1 MSDNPNRDART
12 DIPTQE
18 ELPLAIVQGQA
29 LASFPK
35 DLYIP
40 PDALEVILEAFE
52 GPLDLLLH
60 LIRKHEIDIYDIPIA
75 LVTKQYLEYLDLMT
89 ELNKSLGST
98 PADQNDEAA
107 MDQPMRL
114 LDDKVMVAQRL
125 DDLGVQFIE
134 GGWPGANP
142 KDIEF
147 FRMIKETPLKHATV
161 VAFGSTRK
169 ASNPVQKDPNIQS
182 LLNAE
187 TKVITLFGKS
197 WSLHVTDALG
207 ISLATNLELIGDSV
221 AHLRSK
227 QRRVFYDAEH
237 FFDGYKTNPD
247 YALDTIRRAVAAGA
261 ERVILCDTNGGTM
274 PWEIKAICQ
283 VVQRDCPVPL
293 GIHAHNDCE
302 MAVANSLVAIEMG
315 IVQVQ
320 GTINGIGERCGN
332 ANLCSIIPNLQLKMK
347 RPALG
352 ERLTRLKE
360 VSGFVTEIANLMP
373 NKHQPYVGD
382 SAFAHKGGVHIHA
395 VLKNP
400 ATYEHIVPSLVG
412 NRQRMLVSDY
422 AGRSGLLDKVEAFG
436 IKLDK
441 DHEKVQELMATLKE
455 RENEGY
461 QFEGAEGSFELLM
474 RKAMGTH
481 KPSFELL
488 GFRVIVEK
496 KQDSGASMSEAT
508 VMVKVGDA
516 VEHAA
521 AVGAGPVNAL
531 DHALRKALEKF
542 YPQLREVKLLDYK
555 VRVLSANRGTES
567 KVRVLIESGD
577 HKDKWGTVGV
587 SENIMEASWQALAD
601 SIEYKLLE
609 SER

>member
-1 MSDNPNRDART
+1 MSRK
-12 DIPTQE
+12 
-18 ELPLAIVQGQA
+18 PLNKKPFSRSGQA
-29 LASFPK
+29 HADEEAPSK
-35 DLYIP
+35 GSSRDGSSH
-40 PDALEVILEAFE
+40 LE
-52 GPLDLLLH
+52 
-60 LIRKHEIDIYDIPIA
+60 IYDTTLRDGA
-75 LVTKQYLEYLDLMT
+75 QAEDVTFSAE
-89 ELNKSLGST
+89 
-98 PADQNDEAA
+98 
-107 MDQPMRL
+107 
-114 LDDKVMVAQRL
+114 DKVRVAQKL
-125 DDLGVQFIE
+125 DELGVHFIE

-147 FRMIKETPLKHATV
+147 FRMIKTIPLQHAAV
-161 VAFGSTRK
+161 VAFGSTRR
-169 ASNPVQKDPNIQS
+169 ATNPVQKDPTIQA
-182 LLNAE
+182 LLSAE
-187 TKVITLFGKS
+187 TQTITIFGKS
-197 WSLHVTDALG
+197 WTFQVTDALG
-207 ISLATNLELIGDSV
+207 ISLAKNLELISDSIQY
-221 AHLRSK
+221 LRSK
-227 QRRVFYDAEH
+227 GRRIFYDAEH
-237 FFDGYKTNPD
+237 FFDGFKADPD
-247 YALDTIRRAVAAGA
+247 YALDTVRRAVEAGA

-274 PWEIKAICQ
+274 PWEIRAICES
-283 VVQRDCPVPL
+283 VRREFSVGL

-302 MAVANSLVAIEMG
+302 MAVANSLVAIETG

-332 ANLCSIIPNLQLKMK
+332 ANLCSIIPNLQVKMD

-352 ERLTRLKE
+352 KRLSRLKE

-382 SAFAHKGGVHIHA
+382 AAFAHKGGVHIHA
-395 VLKNP
+395 VLKNA
-400 ATYEHIVPSLVG
+400 ATYEHVDPAVVG

-422 AGRSGLLDKVEAFG
+422 AGRSGLREKVEAYG
-436 IKLDK
+436 IKLTK
-441 DHEKVQELMATLKE
+441 DQAKLQELVDTLKE
-455 RENEGY
+455 RESQGY

-481 KPSFELL
+481 RPSFQLL

-496 KQDSGASMSEAT
+496 KQEHGAPLSEAT
-508 VMVKVGDA
+508 VMVKVGEA
-516 VEHAA
+516 VEHTA

-555 VRVLSANRGTES
+555 VRVLAANQGTES

-601 SIEYKLLE
+601 SIEYKLLLQG
-609 SER
+609 R